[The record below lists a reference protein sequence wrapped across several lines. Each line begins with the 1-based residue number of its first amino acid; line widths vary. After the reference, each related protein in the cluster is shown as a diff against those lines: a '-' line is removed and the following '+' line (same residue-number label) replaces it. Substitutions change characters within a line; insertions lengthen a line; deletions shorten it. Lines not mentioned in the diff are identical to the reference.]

1 MGLPPPGPEL
11 HAGLFRDRTIREVE
25 IALQQLHTFEEDC
38 SSEDGRKCALEV
50 LEKMADYVVD
60 RVVLERTEVGKAVR
74 KLAKVRDREIA
85 ARAQQLVRE
94 WKENLEFRDVAV
106 KRFGEKGGLQ
116 KRLCKEL
123 EEGLFNHCCPLGF
136 LVGEEKKSYLR
147 HYKRLCTHLRARG
160 SDSLV
165 EKLAKNQFSALQVA
179 ALPDSALQTAEKRE
193 AQQKAEEIAL
203 KEAVLTPEEPLLAAI
218 TEDYTCPR
226 CSSHRCCRNE
236 VQTGWH
242 NDHQD
247 PTIIVTCL
255 NCTSTLT
262 TLAGLQ
268 DLYSC
273 LCSASISSTR
283 LSLSV
288 AVGALASCAWLV
300 SLSCGDKDEPRRAQ
314 VEGVG

>member
-60 RVVLERTEVGKAVR
+60 RVVLERTE
-74 KLAKVRDREIA
+74 
-85 ARAQQLVRE
+85 
-94 WKENLEFRDVAV
+94 ENLEFRDVAV